1 MSDTEKKKLKRKR
14 RADVAGRDKKRKT
27 RKTPVPKTALK
38 LVSTSDP
45 RPTEGVFA
53 ELAPMIA
60 VRQESSALEQAQD
73 LMSQAWE
80 ATTAARGVALAK
92 QALSL
97 SPDCADAHLYL
108 AEREADP
115 AAARRLLEEAVAAG
129 ARAIGPRA
137 FEHDTGHFWD
147 LLETRP
153 YMRARARLADMLW
166 DQGERADAVAHWE
179 DLLRLNPND
188 NQGVRKILVGHLI
201 ELGRDA
207 DAQAL
212 LARYDEENAWMSYA
226 RALLVFRREGDGLNA
241 QRALARAREVNR
253 YVPAYLTGKKPLPR
267 FLPRHHGFGDEAEA
281 MCYAAEGL
289 AAWHAT
295 RDAMMWLNAAAG

>member
-14 RADVAGRDKKRKT
+14 RARGVAGQGKT
-27 RKTPVPKTALK
+27 RKTLEAKPALK
-38 LVSTSDP
+38 LVSTSGP
-45 RPTEGVFA
+45 RLTESVFA
-53 ELAPMIA
+53 EPSPMMSG
-60 VRQESSALEQAQD
+60 RDERSDLDQAQE
-73 LMSQAWE
+73 LIYEAWE
-80 ATTAARGVALAK
+80 ATTAARGIALAQK
-92 QALSL
+92 ALAL
-97 SPDCADAHLYL
+97 SPDCADGYLFL

-115 AAARRLLEEAVAAG
+115 AAARRLLEEGVAAG

-137 FEHDTGHFWD
+137 FEKDVGHFWA

-153 YMRARARLADMLW
+153 YMRARAALAKMLW

-179 DLLRLNPND
+179 ELLRLNPND
-188 NQGVRKILVGHLI
+188 NQGVRKTLVGHLI

-207 DAQAL
+207 DAQSL

-226 RALLVFRREGDGLNA
+226 RALLVFRREGRSLDA
-241 QRALARAREVNR
+241 QTALARAREVNR

-267 FLPRHHGFGDEAEA
+267 FLPDHHRMGDDAEA

-295 RDAMMWLNAAAG
+295 RDALTWLKAGGA